1 MGFRAWL
8 QGYYLYNRGRN
19 GKYHGSCDCRVVYG
33 SGFPYLRVPSVRFSI
48 FKGSKLGVYLFQEAT
63 KFVSKL
69 MLHWA
74 AKTINEKLAV
84 WIFGFKEPV
93 ENVFKGVPTLR
104 GPLVGVPHSQ

>member
-1 MGFRAWL
+1 MGFRAWR

-33 SGFPYLRVPSVRFSI
+33 SGSAVRFSI

-69 MLHWA
+69 LLHWA

-84 WIFGFKEPV
+84 WIFGIQGASGKCV
-93 ENVFKGVPTLR
+93 
-104 GPLVGVPHSQ
+104 